1 MGITHF
7 VGKLLPMDLDLAQ
20 KAVTHALAG
29 HWKEAVKLNNE
40 ILKKDPKDVDALNR
54 LARAHAEL
62 GNIKKAK
69 SLVEKVLRIDLFN
82 SIASKALK
90 KWKDGAG
97 GQTAQATVTS
107 AEVFLEESGKT
118 KMVSLLYL
126 GDPSLISKLDA
137 GDEVSFSQGAH
148 RISVIT
154 ADGKY
159 IGRLPDDL
167 SARLRRFIKSG
178 NHYKVFIKSTQVDD
192 VKIFIKEVKR
202 AKELADVPSFS
213 PERID
218 YVSFTPPELVS
229 KKEDLVMEP
238 EEGEEI

>member
-1 MGITHF
+1 
-7 VGKLLPMDLDLAQ
+7 MDIDLAQ
-20 KAVTHALAG
+20 KAVAQALAG
-29 HWKEAVKLNNE
+29 NWKEAAKLNNE

-69 SLVEKVLRIDLFN
+69 LLAEKVLRIDLFN
-82 SIASKALK
+82 SIAAKALK
-90 KWKDGAG
+90 KWKNGAG
-97 GQTAQATVTS
+97 GKTPQTTVTS
-107 AEVFLEESGKT
+107 AEAFLEESGKT

-137 GDEVSFSQGAH
+137 GDEVKFSPGAH
-148 RISVIT
+148 RISVT
-154 ADGKY
+154 TSDGKY

-167 SARLRRFIKSG
+167 SARLRRFIKTG
-178 NHYKVFIKSTQVDD
+178 NIYKVVIKSTGSDD

-202 AKELADVPSFS
+202 AEELADVPSFS
-213 PERID
+213 PEKVD

>member
-1 MGITHF
+1 
-7 VGKLLPMDLDLAQ
+7 MDIDLAQ
-20 KAVTHALAG
+20 KAVAAALTG
-29 HWKEAVKLNNE
+29 NWKEAVKLNNE
-40 ILKKDPKDVDALNR
+40 ILKKDPKDIDALNR

-69 SLVEKVLRIDLFN
+69 SLVEKVLRIDPFN
-82 SIASKALK
+82 SIAAKALK
-90 KWKDGAG
+90 KWKNGTG
-97 GQTAQATVTS
+97 RTNPQTAVTS
-107 AEVFLEESGKT
+107 AEAFLEEPGKT

-137 GDEVSFSQGAH
+137 GDEVNFSQGAH
-148 RISVIT
+148 RISVVT

-167 SARLRRFIKSG
+167 SARLRRFIKAG
-178 NHYKVFIKSTQVDD
+178 NLYKVLIKSTQSDE

-202 AKELADVPSFS
+202 TEGLADVPSFS